1 MIIKE
6 FDISI
11 REAERRLS
19 TTLQHKLRI
28 VLRCYTIV
36 NFTLN
41 LENNSFTFNKTNRVR
56 GITLKDSKVFSG
68 TFTLNKYPTL
78 PEKKEYNLVI
88 TLN

>member
-1 MIIKE
+1 MISKE

-36 NFTLN
+36 NFSLN

-56 GITLKDSKVFSG
+56 GITL
-68 TFTLNKYPTL
+68 NKYPNL
-78 PEKKEYNLVI
+78 PEKKEYNLII